1 MQLKVINSENLKNL
15 YFNIIDLNSYIINV
29 FANAHNTHLLL

>member
-1 MQLKVINSENLKNL
+1 MQLKVINSENLTL

-29 FANAHNTHLLL
+29 FANAHNTHLPL